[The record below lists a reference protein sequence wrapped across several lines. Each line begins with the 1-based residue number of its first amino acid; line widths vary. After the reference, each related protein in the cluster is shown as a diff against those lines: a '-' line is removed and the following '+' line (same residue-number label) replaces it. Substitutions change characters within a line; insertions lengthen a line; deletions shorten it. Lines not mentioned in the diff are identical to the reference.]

1 MNFFDGPVYRRKGV
15 SLRGNSGR
23 EEDGKKILERARE
36 ERALR
41 ERQRLEEKKA
51 IILQSFLRAA
61 VQTKKAKK
69 GFEQE
74 LDDLLKR
81 GSCSGWAIESDLLI
95 ARMIRLFLF
104 IVRGYNLSGLS
115 LRNQERLCGLCKILL
130 KWLTN
135 IQSEKYLENGYE
147 HHFSHTLHITQLLG
161 KLYAVC
167 VYVFSRNGSKN
178 DKLEKWEGN
187 PILEFCEIS
196 TTLEVFASHKLLE
209 SYHFSLQELLDC
221 SLKCGVYE
229 NFRAWLL
236 HILEQ
241 FPERA
246 EELHILLHLLLEPLK
261 FSFATRT
268 THCLVIF
275 GQLFSITK
283 LLSSLPDSLAHYLV
297 HSLGIKEIIFQL
309 SRDDGLLTEML
320 SKYFHSSSQVVGLLD
335 NLIYMTEHIL
345 EASLKEDIAF
355 MSSYVILLSSCTSTL
370 QDDRMFK
377 NREEKDLKQKN
388 VESSVGMDE
397 VHSLYQQVLNLM
409 KSFFKI
415 ENIRILFK
423 TLLCDAGSVQLQN
436 CTVIRLSNFMWHFA
450 RMDVGLEHNLITA
463 LAFWP
468 AREDQEHVL
477 VKLWPLCSL
486 EQDTD
491 LFSSN
496 NYTLGEKSVPFT
508 LFCRA
513 FTRLVYFQDNE
524 EFYQRQK
531 PFSLEKVRTI
541 ASIVKQV
548 LFRALWSPSGSVNPL
563 PNPAFVFNHV
573 DGALEAAARLL
584 AVLRSRDSKQRFVKE
599 GFWEAGGG
607 IFVSDT
613 FTVDAAKSVMELEHV
628 NEDRSWFEQMDE
640 GFFPSRNSAFVKRN
654 VNMLQLSNAAR
665 NILRLAPFMIP
676 FESRLK
682 IFHYWIQKEKEQV
695 DLSVHGIF
703 GVFEQSG
710 TWVTVR
716 RDFIV
721 EDAFAALNSMRDRLK
736 QTIRLKFIDTH
747 GLEEAGIDGGGVF
760 KEFMHLLI
768 AQAFS
773 PSLYGLFRATTEGKL
788 YPNPASHVLVG
799 PIHLEMFEFLG
810 RILGKV
816 IFDRILVDLPL
827 ATFFLSKLLGE
838 PNYTDDLASL
848 DPEMYKNLMYLK
860 HCDRKTVEEMNLTF
874 TIMDN
879 EYEGGK
885 EVPLIANGQDIPV
898 TVENR
903 IEYINRVAH
912 YRMNVQIKQQCDAF
926 LRGLCDVVNRQW
938 IRIFSPHEMQLL
950 ISGVTEKINVIDL
963 KRNCHYSGGYHENH
977 RVISWFWE
985 VFEQLSFEKQANLL
999 QFVTSSPRAPLLG
1012 FRYLDPAFTIHRAEA
1027 DDSRLPT
1034 ASTCMNLLKLPE
1046 YSSKE
1051 VLKNKLLYAIQTHTG
1066 FDLS

>member
-1 MNFFDGPVYRRKGV
+1 MNFFDGQIYRRKGV
-15 SLRGNSGR
+15 SLRGSSGKQ
-23 EEDGKKILERARE
+23 EDGQRILERARL

-41 ERQRLEEKKA
+41 ERQRLEENKA
-51 IILQSFLRAA
+51 VVIQRFLRAA
-61 VQTKKAKK
+61 LETKKARKQ
-69 GFEQE
+69 FEQE
-74 LDDLLKR
+74 LDDLLQKW
-81 GSCSGWAIESDLLI
+81 GKCSAVETDLLVS
-95 ARMIRLFLF
+95 RMMRVFLF
-104 IVRGYNLSGLS
+104 IVRGYDVSGLS
-115 LRNQERLCGLCKILL
+115 SVQQQRLSALCNILVQWL
-130 KWLTN
+130 KLN
-135 IQSEKYLENGYE
+135 IHREPSLENGYTA
-147 HHFSHTLHITQLLG
+147 SSSCSLDMSQLLG
-161 KLYAVC
+161 RLYAVC
-167 VYVFSRNGSKN
+167 IYFLSTSNSTTEL
-178 DKLEKWEGN
+178 LEDN
-187 PILEFCEIS
+187 PVLEFCK
-196 TTLEVFASHKLLE
+196 TVTNLEDLDTKRVLKE
-209 SYHFSLQELLDC
+209 YYHLSFVELLDNA
-221 SLKCGVYE
+221 LKFGVYGS
-229 NFRAWLL
+229 FRSWLL
-236 HILEQ
+236 RTLSQ
-241 FPERA
+241 TPNDGKVLA
-246 EELHILLHLLLEPLK
+246 LLFQLLLEPLK
-261 FSFATRT
+261 GLTLT
-268 THCLVIF
+268 MHHLVIF

-283 LLSSLPDSLAHYLV
+283 LLSSLPNEIGRYVISHLRV
-297 HSLGIKEIIFQL
+297 EEIIFQL
-309 SRDDGLLTEML
+309 ARDESLLTETL
-320 SKYFHSSSQVVGLLD
+320 SKYFQASNQIVGLLE
-335 NLIYMTEHIL
+335 NLVYMTEYIL
-345 EASLKEDIAF
+345 DSSQKEDISF
-355 MSSYVILLSSCTSTL
+355 MASYVILLSSCTSYL
-370 QDDRMFK
+370 QFDKSNMKREDD
-377 NREEKDLKQKN
+377 DLKQKKKLEGI
-388 VESSVGMDE
+388 VQMDE
-397 VHSLYQQVLNLM
+397 MDSLYQQLLNLI

-415 ENIRILFK
+415 ENIRIVFR
-423 TLLCDAGSVQLQN
+423 TLLCETDARVESQSS
-436 CTVIRLSNFMWHFA
+436 TVVRLTNFMWHFA

-468 AREDQEHVL
+468 VKKDQQHVL
-477 VKLWPLCSL
+477 EKLWPLCGL
-486 EQDTD
+486 EQDTE
-491 LFSSN
+491 LFSN
-496 NYTLGEKSVPFT
+496 NKYSLGERSVPFT

-524 EFYQRQK
+524 EFYQKQS
-531 PFSLEKVRTI
+531 PFSLEKVRNI
-541 ASIVKQV
+541 ASLVKQV
-548 LFRALWSPSGSVNPL
+548 LFRALWSPSGSINPS
-563 PNPAFVFNHV
+563 PNPDFVFHHV

-584 AVLRSRDSKQRFVKE
+584 AVLRSRDSKQRFTQK
-599 GFWEAGGG
+599 GFWEVGNG

-613 FTVDAAKSVMELEHV
+613 FTVDAAKSVMEWEP
-628 NEDRSWFEQMDE
+628 EDSISWFEQMDE
-640 GFFPSRNSAFVKRN
+640 GLYPSRNNMSMKRN
-654 VNMLQLSNAAR
+654 ANMLQLSNAAR

-695 DLSVHGIF
+695 DLSVHGVF

-760 KEFMHLLI
+760 KEFMHQLI

-810 RILGKV
+810 RILGKA

-838 PNYTDDLASL
+838 PNYTDDLESL
-848 DPEMYKNLMYLK
+848 DPEMYRNLMYLK

-885 EVPLIANGQDIPV
+885 EVPLIPNGKDIPV

-963 KRNCHYSGGYHENH
+963 KRNCHYSGGYHESH
-977 RVISWFWE
+977 PVIIWFWE
-985 VFEQLSFEKQANLL
+985 VFEELPVEKQANLL

-1012 FRYLDPAFTIHRAEA
+1012 FRYLDPAFTIHKAEA

-1034 ASTCMNLLKLPE
+1034 ASTCMNLLKLPQ
-1046 YSSKE
+1046 YSSKQ
-1051 VLKNKLLYAIQTHTG
+1051 VLKNKLLYAIETHTG